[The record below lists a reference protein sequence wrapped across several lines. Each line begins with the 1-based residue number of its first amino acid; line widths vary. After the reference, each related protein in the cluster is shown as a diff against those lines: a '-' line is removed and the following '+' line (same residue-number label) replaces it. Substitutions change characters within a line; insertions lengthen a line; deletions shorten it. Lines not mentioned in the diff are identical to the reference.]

1 MFEYVTGCCHQVR
14 VHLMIDEKLDGVYSY
29 YLMHNGRP
37 AYRKDST
44 NYMLFFVNETSGS
57 GPSRWIIEDGFKE
70 TEYGFIRYEG
80 ENKCPYEDVP
90 FQGQSWSHVLAQ
102 GVVDPTIWIT
112 CDLSNTGKFIIA
124 YLFEST
130 VKYISL
136 AVINISSFIFNLNLY
151 LQKSA

>member
-1 MFEYVTGCCHQVR
+1 MCPKLMFEYDIGCCHQVR
-14 VHLMIDEKLDGVYSY
+14 VHLMIDEKLDGIYSY

-112 CDLSNTGKFIIA
+112 CDLSNTGKSIIA

-130 VKYISL
+130 FDRQIYI
-136 AVINISSFIFNLNLY
+136 AGRN
-151 LQKSA
+151 